1 MVSCFIKP
9 TWKNLRNIFLAPVL
23 LFSSSAAS
31 LLLQRL
37 EDIFTRTSQGAGAD
51 YLSVLARVIKSKGG
65 KEALD
70 HLKTVRIALAR
81 YFARSLVSR
90 GSGP

>member
-9 TWKNLRNIFLAPVL
+9 TQNLRDIFLAPAL

-51 YLSVLARVIKSKGG
+51 YLSVLTRVIKSKSER
-65 KEALD
+65 EALD
-70 HLKTVRIALAR
+70 QLKTVRIALAR

-90 GSGP
+90 GARA